1 MAGAVTGIIHA
12 GSLGVSAIGRAL
24 ATAHGT
30 QAKHAIKQVDR
41 LLSNDGIDLEQLF
54 PEWIAY
60 VLGERGEARIALDW
74 THFDRDGQATLAAYL
89 LTQHGRATPLC
100 WKTFALSEL
109 GDGGRTDSEDVL
121 LLQLRAALPTGIA
134 VLLVADRGFCDVGL
148 YQLCEEWGWQYVIR
162 FRSDIHVSHGG
173 KTLPAREW
181 LLATGRAR
189 LLKNAEVT
197 HHRHTTNV
205 VCVRAKGM
213 KEAWFLASN
222 LIDATASTIVER
234 YAKRFTIEETFRDQK
249 DPRFGLGMNHT
260 RAKTPARRDRLLL
273 LAALAQALL
282 TLLGAAGERC
292 GLDRSL
298 KANTSTKRTM
308 SLFRQGCFWYGALP
322 NMPEPRAEKLLQA
335 FGAIIR
341 EHRAIQLALGCL

>member
-1 MAGAVTGIIHA
+1 M
-12 GSLGVSAIGRAL
+12 
-24 ATAHGT
+24 
-30 QAKHAIKQVDR
+30 
-41 LLSNDGIDLEQLF
+41 
-54 PEWIAY
+54 
-60 VLGERGEARIALDW
+60 
-74 THFDRDGQATLAAYL
+74 
-89 LTQHGRATPLC
+89 
-100 WKTFALSEL
+100 
-109 GDGGRTDSEDVL
+109 
-121 LLQLRAALPTGIA
+121 QLRAALPEGVS

-148 YQLCEEWGWQYVIR
+148 YQLCEEWSWQYVIR
-162 FRSDIHVSHGG
+162 FRSDIHVTHGG

-189 LLKNAEVT
+189 LLKSAEVT
-197 HHRHTTNV
+197 HHRHVTNV
-205 VCVRAKGM
+205 VCVHAKGM

-222 LIDATASTIVER
+222 LTDATATTVVER

-308 SLFRQGCFWYGALP
+308 SLFRQGCFWYEALP

-335 FGAIIR
+335 FGEIIR